1 MKANSGLKK
10 NRTKIQMVLTALVIL
25 SVVRQFFLGN
35 YHNMFLGILTLILFM
50 VPQFLDRKLNVTIPP
65 GLETV
70 ILIFIFS
77 AEILGEINAFYVK
90 IPIWDTILHTTNGF
104 LMAAIGF
111 ALIDLFNR
119 SDRFSI
125 KMSPYFVAFFAFCFS
140 MTVGVMWEFFEF
152 SMDWFFGMDMQK
164 DWIVPAIN
172 SVKLNPTGANVPIHV
187 DVQSLVVNGETWDLG
202 GYLDIGIVD
211 TMKDLI
217 VNFIGAI
224 VFSVIGILYLRNRG
238 KGKLAASLIPQVRS
252 KQEEELSSK
261 DRWGP
266 QLPKLAHFSGNILQL
281 FSGKLRKSFQLIH
294 KHGKC
299 LFSLHFHHLG
309 VEINHYPGG
318 NGNYK
323 KRIDCQKNRTHF
335 SNKSNRNHIA
345 KSGSGDHRIAIPQC
359 ISVSVNVRFRQ
370 LNHCCD
376 SKNKH
381 NKTNDNFICA
391 SPF

>member
-1 MKANSGLKK
+1 MEKSYESKRSEFEKEKDKNSDGADGFRYTVGSQTVFPGKLP
-10 NRTKIQMVLTALVIL
+10 QYV
-25 SVVRQFFLGN
+25 SGN
-35 YHNMFLGILTLILFM
+35 PDIDPFM

-261 DRWGP
+261 D
-266 QLPKLAHFSGNILQL
+266 Q
-281 FSGKLRKSFQLIH
+281 
-294 KHGKC
+294 
-299 LFSLHFHHLG
+299 
-309 VEINHYPGG
+309 
-318 NGNYK
+318 
-323 KRIDCQKNRTHF
+323 
-335 SNKSNRNHIA
+335 
-345 KSGSGDHRIAIPQC
+345 
-359 ISVSVNVRFRQ
+359 
-370 LNHCCD
+370 
-376 SKNKH
+376 
-381 NKTNDNFICA
+381 
-391 SPF
+391 